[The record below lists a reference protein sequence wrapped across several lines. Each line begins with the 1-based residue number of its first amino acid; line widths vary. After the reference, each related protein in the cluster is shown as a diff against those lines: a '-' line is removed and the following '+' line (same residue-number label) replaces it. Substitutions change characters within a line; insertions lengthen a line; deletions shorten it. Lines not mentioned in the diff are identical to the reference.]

1 TEGVRVGDIVVEL
14 GARKVRVAQQK
25 AQRGGDALPSKE
37 GELPADTVKEG
48 RVFMKSY
55 RTQSDD
61 AEWAR
66 NGIVATVHNG
76 EAIPVVQN

>member
-1 TEGVRVGDIVVEL
+1 MF
-14 GARKVRVAQQK
+14 
-25 AQRGGDALPSKE
+25 S
-37 GELPADTVKEG
+37 G

-76 EAIPVVQN
+76 EAIPV